1 MIQQRPHR
9 TFLGALAAG
18 MLLLGASAWAATPI
32 PSATPNPNIV
42 TLFIDDLGYGDIGPF
57 GNQVN

>member
-18 MLLLGASAWAATPI
+18 ILLIGSSAWAAS
-32 PSATPNPNIV
+32 PSATPKPNIV
-42 TLFIDDLGYGDIGPF
+42 IMFIDDMGYGDIGPF
-57 GNQVN
+57 GNKVNP